1 MTIPISPSVRA
12 PSILVLV
19 SCAPA
24 PPEPAVRRTEQT
36 EIACQD
42 VEGLSFAEPEAWT
55 TVSEDYLTYA
65 EWLTDAVYRFDA
77 GGTVRQDVAALTV
90 FDDVLYAG
98 IGDWHF
104 NAGSR
109 FCPEQGSACPYEDAP
124 GHGIP
129 LVTFS
134 PGSSEPTF
142 DHVLPEEQIG
152 RFRRTGDALLV
163 PGIDP
168 SDGDGA
174 PACCLEDPTSGDYCG
189 DEAARTHERFER
201 GTLYLQSHDG
211 WFETDALEGGIH
223 VFDVSVLDGMMYAAG
238 AAEPVDG
245 GPSAATVWRSED
257 GGRSWSV
264 ALRMEDAPHSR
275 FVALAPLGEG
285 MLVFGYDEHRSLLSF
300 RIDRQGESSLA
311 DLLPDLRGIV
321 ATEPFTR
328 DEVLAWSTSGRVVDV
343 LTAMDGE
350 IAVRALD
357 GLEERRL
364 VATYLLCAGDLL
376 LLSTSGSS
384 YAVDRTQDL
393 EHLDRVVEFESAA
406 TITSFA
412 FWDGS
417 LVFGADGGQLLRTGP
432 ASR

>member
-1 MTIPISPSVRA
+1 MGHTSLRA
-12 PSILVLV
+12 PVFVGFVLV
-19 SCAPA
+19 ACSAPD
-24 PPEPAVRRTEQT
+24 PTTRPSGQT
-36 EIACQD
+36 DIACQD
-42 VEGLSFAEPEAWT
+42 VDGLRFGAPEAWAV
-55 TVSEDYLTYA
+55 VSEDYLTYA
-65 EWLTDAVYRFDA
+65 EWLTGAVYRFDA
-77 GGTVRQDVAALTV
+77 GGTVREDVAALTV

-109 FCPEQGSACPYEDAP
+109 FCPEEGGACAYEDAP

-134 PGSSEPTF
+134 SGSAEAGF

-174 PACCLEDPTSGDYCG
+174 PACCLEDSSSENYCG
-189 DEAARTHERFER
+189 DEAARTHEQFER
-201 GTLYLQSHDG
+201 GTLYLQSHDD

-223 VFDVSVLDGMMYAAG
+223 VFDVSVLDGVMYAAG
-238 AAEPVDG
+238 ASNPVG
-245 GPSAATVWRSED
+245 GGNSGATVWRSEN

-264 ALRMEDAPHSR
+264 ALRRDDAPHSR
-275 FVALAPLGEG
+275 FVALAPLGEE
-285 MLVFGYDEHRSLLSF
+285 MWVFGYDAAGVVSF
-300 RIDRQGESSLA
+300 RVDTQSEFP
-311 DLLPDLRGIV
+311 DLLPDLRGIL

-328 DEVLAWSTSGRVVDV
+328 DEVLVWSTSVQAGGLVDV
-343 LTAMDGE
+343 LTSTDGD

-357 GLEERRL
+357 GLEGRSL

-376 LLSTSGSS
+376 LLTSSGNSF
-384 YAVDRTQDL
+384 AVDRTLDL
-393 EHLDRVVEFESAA
+393 VHFERVVEFESDVR
-406 TITSFA
+406 ITSFA
-412 FWDGS
+412 FWEDS
-417 LVFGADGGQLLRTGP
+417 LVFGADGGRLLR
-432 ASR
+432 AAVR